1 MWSRSVPVSIPEHGD
16 FFLQKWRYRYWTKK
30 WGHVKLFCYT
40 MWRTRCTFSVM
51 RNNKDTGTGPVVVQF
66 LWKLDFWFCMT
77 TSIWIFCSRK
87 FGRMQ
92 EIKNPSYPAVYPVH
106 HKFLLKKCEVCINL
120 CIFSWHAVINIMSS
134 VVFFVPTHTTTYT
147 CCKKN

>member
-106 HKFLLKKCEVCINL
+106 HKFLFKKMWSMYKSLHFLVPCRDKYY
-120 CIFSWHAVINIMSS
+120 VICGL
-134 VVFFVPTHTTTYT
+134 FCTYT
-147 CCKKN
+147 H